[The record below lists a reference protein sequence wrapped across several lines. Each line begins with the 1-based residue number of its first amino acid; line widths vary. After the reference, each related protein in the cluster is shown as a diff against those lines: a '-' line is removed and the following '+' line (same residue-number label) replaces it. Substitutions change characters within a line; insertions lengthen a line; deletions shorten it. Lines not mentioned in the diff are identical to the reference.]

1 MEALFRRYFQ
11 CKSTGQLQ
19 LSRGLNFS
27 VRVGAPKILAD
38 WRISVRCINLKY
50 ARICAYV
57 RNNYVYISDNE
68 NVMKVHIITRW
79 YARFHS
85 NKSACKFE
93 QFEILN
99 NVKIHIS
106 MRYSAWFCTIDN
118 GANRA
123 IRSSLKNRGKVLKNV
138 KYYILQKSPDL
149 RRFVLICTG
158 FFLICAGKS
167 YKKIPA
173 RNCATFFTSVHQH
186 TTFSVLMGVT
196 IDEDDDHYV
205 WNDQQQKYHCC
216 DHCCDVRGLMLIH
229 ASCVIVLV

>member
-27 VRVGAPKILAD
+27 VRVGAPKIQ
-38 WRISVRCINLKY
+38 SPV
-50 ARICAYV
+50 CAYL

-68 NVMKVHIITRW
+68 NVMKFHIITRW
-79 YARFHS
+79 YARFHT

-93 QFEILN
+93 QFKILN

-118 GANRA
+118 RANRA

-138 KYYILQKSPDL
+138 KYYKK
-149 RRFVLICTG
+149 VLICADLSWSAPVLSWYAPEKVIKKYLRG
-158 FFLICAGKS
+158 IAPHFLLVYI
-167 YKKIPA
+167 
-173 RNCATFFTSVHQH
+173 NTQH
-186 TTFSVLMGVT
+186 FLFSWV
-196 IDEDDDHYV
+196 
-205 WNDQQQKYHCC
+205 
-216 DHCCDVRGLMLIH
+216 
-229 ASCVIVLV
+229 